1 MTEKLIELF
10 EKITVKPTG
19 TKRALLIGINYFGTS
34 SQLSGCIND
43 IDNMR
48 NYLENI
54 GYTEFLVMKDNREQT
69 QNVGPLIPTRENII
83 NAMKACVA
91 KTKSGDTLYVHYS
104 GHGSQ
109 TIDQNKDE
117 ADGMDECICPL
128 DYQDGMLIDDDLN
141 NLLIKPLP
149 VGAKLR
155 VCFDSCHSGSA
166 LDLPFR
172 WVSSNRMV
180 TENTAKFL
188 CKDVIFI
195 SGCMDA
201 QTSADSSF
209 NGHAAGAMTWSLLT
223 SLMDM
228 KKSGKHRGTWTWVD
242 LVQMMRMNLRK
253 EQYDQIPQL
262 GLADT
267 HDTEKVVD
275 LL

>member
-10 EKITVKPTG
+10 EKITVKSTG
-19 TKRALLIGINYFGTS
+19 CKRALLIGINYFDTD
-34 SQLSGCIND
+34 SQLSGCLND

-54 GYTEFLVMKDNREQT
+54 GYTEFLVMKDSREQT
-69 QNVGPLIPTRENII
+69 ASPLVPTRENII

-117 ADGMDECICPL
+117 TDGMDESICPL
-128 DYQDGMLIDDDLN
+128 DYENGMIIDDDLN

-172 WVSSNRMV
+172 WVSSNRIV
-180 TENTAKFL
+180 TENTKRL

-223 SLMDM
+223 SLMDI
-228 KKSGKHRGTWTWVD
+228 KKSGKHMTSWTWVD

-262 GLADT
+262 GLADP
-267 HDTEKVVD
+267 HDSAKFVD
-275 LL
+275 IL